1 MPIVTRSTFSR
12 ASTDIEWPWDITG
25 EPGSAIQDYGD
36 SVRAR
41 IEERKTYVT
50 DTFGATLSFSDVSD
64 LEVYVEVTF
73 PDQESFD
80 NYTDYVNT
88 DPDWFPAVPSSF
100 GLTKSFEVI
109 E

>member
-12 ASTDIEWPWDITG
+12 ASTDIVWPWDVTG
-25 EPGSAIQDYGD
+25 EPGSATGDYGN
-36 SVRAR
+36 SIRSR

-50 DTFGATLSFSDVSD
+50 DNFGATMSFGNVSD
-64 LEVYVEVTF
+64 LEVYVDVSF

-80 NYTDYVNT
+80 NYTDWVNT
-88 DPDWFPAVPSSF
+88 DPDWYPAVPSSF
-100 GLTKSFEVI
+100 GLTKSYEVT